1 MERTFLGVDPGT
13 TTGLAVLRTTHNGW
27 VAAHDQVRGIHDAR
41 DWIRAFAEDQPCTM
55 VYESFYLGARTLKAS
70 KSGVWDALNL
80 VGWIAV
86 ECEDWLQCRVFAQSP
101 AEGKT
106 VKDDVLKGM
115 GLYNPSMVH
124 GTDAMRHLVR
134 HHLNYVRGG
143 AVSKKYVD
151 AVNNI

>member
-1 MERTFLGVDPGT
+1 M
-13 TTGLAVLRTTHNGW
+13 
-27 VAAHDQVRGIHDAR
+27 
-41 DWIRAFAEDQPCTM
+41 
-55 VYESFYLGARTLKAS
+55 
-70 KSGVWDALNL
+70 
-80 VGWIAV
+80 
-86 ECEDWLQCRVFAQSP
+86 FAQSP

-106 VKDDVLKGM
+106 VKDDILRGM

-151 AVNNI
+151 VVNNI